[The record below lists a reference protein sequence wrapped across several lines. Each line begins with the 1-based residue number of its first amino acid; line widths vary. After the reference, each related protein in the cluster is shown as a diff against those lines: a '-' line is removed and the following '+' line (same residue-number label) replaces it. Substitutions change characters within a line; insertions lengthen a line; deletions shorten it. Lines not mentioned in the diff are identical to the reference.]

1 VRYPFASDR
10 LHRFILDGM
19 RDNAV
24 TLLRSPIVYY
34 PYVEPRADAGKGLLA
49 ALAERACVV
58 ITDDFPCFFLP
69 RMVEAAARDVDVRL
83 EAIDGNGLLPL
94 SATRRDYPAA
104 VHFRRHLQK
113 TLPSHIGEM
122 PRARGYNVQLVPHAV
137 PRAILKRWPTASDAL
152 LAGDAKEL
160 ERLPIDHTVKVVSMR
175 GGHSAAARAMRRFV
189 RERLARYGEDRSP
202 DASSRLSPYLH
213 FGHMS
218 VHEVLH
224 AVAAREH
231 WTVDRLSSSR
241 VLGARQGWWRM
252 GGGAEAFLDQLV
264 VWRELTYN
272 TCAKR
277 PRDYDRYASL
287 PAWARRSLEAHA
299 SDPRPARYTRSALD
313 RAETEDPVWN
323 MAQRALRDDG
333 WYALD
338 GRDPCSYGGY
348 AWTLGRY
355 DRPWPERKVF
365 GVVRTMSSARYS
377 LTSGAR

>member
-1 VRYPFASDR
+1 VCATLSHPIAFTASSS
-10 LHRFILDGM
+10 
-19 RDNAV
+19 
-24 TLLRSPIVYY
+24 T
-34 PYVEPRADAGKGLLA
+34 
-49 ALAERACVV
+49 ACA
-58 ITDDFPCFFLP
+58 TTPSRCC
-69 RMVEAAARDVDVRL
+69 AAARDVDVRL

-137 PRAILKRWPTASDAL
+137 PRAIVKRWPTASDAL

-213 FGHMS
+213 FGHVS

-333 WYALD
+333 WFPNRLRMIWGKKILEWSPSARAALATMIALMNRYALD

-365 GVVRTMSSARYS
+365 GVVRTMSSARHS